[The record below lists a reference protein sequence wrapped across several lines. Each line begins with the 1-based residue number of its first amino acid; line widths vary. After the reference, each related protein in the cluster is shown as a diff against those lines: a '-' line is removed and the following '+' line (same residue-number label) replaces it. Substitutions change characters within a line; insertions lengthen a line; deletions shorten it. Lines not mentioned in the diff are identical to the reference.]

1 MKAILMSRAKKWM
14 ILALIG
20 CSAYF
25 VGYIWG
31 KDVQKSPSAPV
42 LQNPTSVPR

>member
-25 VGYIWG
+25 AGYILG
-31 KDVQKSPSAPV
+31 QDAQKAPITTPPEI
-42 LQNPTSVPR
+42 QTPR